1 MKYHSAII
9 GAGSAGLTVAIGLA
23 GLGKQVVVIEKNH
36 VGGDCT
42 NVGCIPSKLLIH
54 LANDAKDLTT
64 SEIFARVR
72 AKRDELRDEEDHWLK
87 SQENIKFIKGEAKF
101 IAKDSLNVI
110 TETETITIKA
120 ENIIIASGSSPI
132 IIPIKGLPI
141 ERTLTNENL
150 FDLENLPKH
159 IAIVGAGVIGCEMA
173 FAFNKLGSEVSLID
187 LAPRILAPLEP
198 EVAELILNRLESLGV
213 KVYTAAKGKF
223 YDQSSNNLVLDSNG
237 NDITLEKVDKVLLA
251 IGRRPNLDL
260 DLEKAGIEYDRRGIP
275 TNKVHETNMENIYA
289 IGDVDYEPSSAFT
302 HSANAQ
308 GRRLAQK
315 LAFPYLPIGREP
327 TYPSAVFT
335 SPEVA
340 QVGLTLAKL
349 KQKYHEKLIKTER
362 FELAKTDRAFT
373 QDLKEGFILIHALRL
388 TGRIVSATI
397 VAPNASEMIP
407 ILSYAVNNKVSMY
420 KLSDLV
426 FPYPSLS
433 EGMKKAAD
441 SFKFATLANLKNE
454 LGVYLR
460 YRLAQAKNE
469 ELSG

>member
-9 GAGSAGLTVAIGLA
+9 GAGSAGLTVAVGLA

-54 LANDAKDLTT
+54 LANDAEDLSS

-72 AKRDELRDEEDHWLK
+72 AKRNELRDEEDEWIK
-87 SQENIKFIKGEAKF
+87 NQENIDFLKGEAKF
-101 IAKDSLNVI
+101 ISNDSLEI
-110 TETETITIKA
+110 KTETETKKIEA
-120 ENIIIASGSSPI
+120 ENIIIASGSAPI
-132 IIPIKGLPI
+132 IIPIEGLPT
-141 ERTLTNENL
+141 ERALSNESL
-150 FDLENLPKH
+150 FDLEDLPKH
-159 IAIVGAGVIGCEMA
+159 LAIVGAGVIGCEMA
-173 FAFNKLGSEVSLID
+173 FAFTKLGSQVSLID
-187 LAPRILAPLEP
+187 LAPRILGPLEP
-198 EVAELILNRLESLGV
+198 EVAELILARLESIGV
-213 KVYTAAKGKF
+213 KVYTGAKGKI
-223 YDQSSNNLVLDSNG
+223 YHESTNTLVLDDND
-237 NDITLEKVDKVLLA
+237 NDISLENVDKVLLA

-260 DLEKAGIEYDRRGIP
+260 DLEKAGIEFDRRGIP

-289 IGDVDYEPSSAFT
+289 IGDVDNKPSSAFT

-340 QVGLTLAKL
+340 QVGLTLENL
-349 KQKYHEKLIKTER
+349 KKKYHEKLIKTEC
-362 FELAKTDRAFT
+362 FELSKTDRAFT
-373 QDLKEGFILIHALRL
+373 QGLDQGFVLIHAIRL

-407 ILSYAVNNKVSMY
+407 ILSYAVNNRVSMY

-426 FPYPSLS
+426 FPYPTLS
-433 EGMKKAAD
+433 ESIKKAAD

-454 LGVYLR
+454 LGTYLR
-460 YRLAQAKNE
+460 YRL
-469 ELSG
+469 SSPPS

>member
-101 IAKDSLNVI
+101 IANDSLNVI

-173 FAFNKLGSEVSLID
+173 FA
-187 LAPRILAPLEP
+187 
-198 EVAELILNRLESLGV
+198 
-213 KVYTAAKGKF
+213 
-223 YDQSSNNLVLDSNG
+223 
-237 NDITLEKVDKVLLA
+237 
-251 IGRRPNLDL
+251 
-260 DLEKAGIEYDRRGIP
+260 
-275 TNKVHETNMENIYA
+275 
-289 IGDVDYEPSSAFT
+289 
-302 HSANAQ
+302 
-308 GRRLAQK
+308 
-315 LAFPYLPIGREP
+315 
-327 TYPSAVFT
+327 
-335 SPEVA
+335 
-340 QVGLTLAKL
+340 
-349 KQKYHEKLIKTER
+349 
-362 FELAKTDRAFT
+362 
-373 QDLKEGFILIHALRL
+373 
-388 TGRIVSATI
+388 
-397 VAPNASEMIP
+397 
-407 ILSYAVNNKVSMY
+407 
-420 KLSDLV
+420 
-426 FPYPSLS
+426 
-433 EGMKKAAD
+433 
-441 SFKFATLANLKNE
+441 
-454 LGVYLR
+454 
-460 YRLAQAKNE
+460 
-469 ELSG
+469 